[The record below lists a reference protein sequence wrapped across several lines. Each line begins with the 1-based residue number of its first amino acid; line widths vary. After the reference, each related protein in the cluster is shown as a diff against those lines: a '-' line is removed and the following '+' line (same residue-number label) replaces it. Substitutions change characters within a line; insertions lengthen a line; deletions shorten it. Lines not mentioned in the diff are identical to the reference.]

1 MSICSDS
8 QARKRATA
16 IALVKKY
23 LGSFHVPLLAS
34 ASNRR
39 DFVSVM
45 PRYKAPAW
53 SLLPLSVPEVRRL
66 LWQLFWQWLPTEAYI
81 LIGLIG
87 GDDIKRLLSST
98 TTNVA

>member
-1 MSICSDS
+1 MS
-8 QARKRATA
+8 RF
-16 IALVKKY
+16 
-23 LGSFHVPLLAS
+23 GS

-39 DFVSVM
+39 DFRLGLC
-45 PRYKAPAW
+45 PKAPAW